1 MADASIY
8 DKAGQEEDGRPAS
21 PEFDESI
28 DGGAGDIPAGT
39 DRPSPGRKV
48 SNPSFG
54 SKPAPDYVVSPSFE
68 LLGASVASGAGPNAG
83 PVTAGHPAS
92 DRSAQ
97 HQRDLAELTGLSP
110 VAPEVVQMQPQKKD
124 KDPEIRHRSA
134 GSPSKPIA
142 EPIAVSAAGGARP
155 QRRARTE
162 EEKQAYKEAKQK
174 EIRAKELQE
183 DMRIGVKKAY
193 LLIIPV
199 SICMACVIICL
210 KILENPDEPGQSKE
224 SFGYTPYEDP
234 DDEQSTTD
242 QLGGAALNA
251 LILLCIIVALT
262 FGLVI
267 CYKNEWY
274 KAIHGWL
281 IMSTV
286 LLVYFFSYNF
296 ISNMLWALNG
306 VMSWPSLIL
315 TVFNFGTAGMFA
327 IHWKAPLILQQFYLI
342 AVSVLMAMVFIE
354 YLPDW
359 TTWIVLG
366 LMAVYDLVAVLCPFG
381 PLRMLVETAQERDQ
395 QLFPALIYSSGMVWL
410 INMADVNIPGGK
422 NGKPKT
428 NNSENGKALQE
439 NLLADGGPTPIVR
452 SEPELGEG
460 GKPGL
465 VHNKP
470 GDEDEDDT
478 GVKLGLGDFI
488 FYSILVGK
496 ASQEAPWSVVI
507 ACYVC
512 IVVGLVMTIFI
523 LCIMQKAL
531 PALPFSI
538 FIALTF
544 YFSIRPTIIPLTD
557 HFAEHM
563 IMV

>member
-1 MADASIY
+1 MSED
-8 DKAGQEEDGRPAS
+8 DGRSTSS

-28 DGGAGDIPAGT
+28 AGGTAIT
-39 DRPSPGRKV
+39 DRLPSTGSSSME

-54 SKPAPDYVVSPSFE
+54 SKPAPEYVESPSYRKQ
-68 LLGASVASGAGPNAG
+68 SVTPAANTAGAGPAAG
-83 PVTAGHPAS
+83 SEIAGQPAS
-92 DRSAQ
+92 DRSAD
-97 HQRDLAELTGLSP
+97 HQRELAALTGLTP
-110 VAPEVVQMQPQKKD
+110 LGPDVVDQQPQKD
-124 KDPEIRHRSA
+124 GA
-134 GSPSKPIA
+134 SPGRRR
-142 EPIAVSAAGGARP
+142 SAAGESASGADGAQR
-155 QRRARTE
+155 QRRPRTE
-162 EEKQAYKEAKQK
+162 EEKQAYKEAKLK
-174 EIRAKELQE
+174 ERKAKELQE
-183 DMRIGVKKAY
+183 DLRIGVKKAY

-210 KILENPDEPGQSKE
+210 KILENPDDLSKKKT

-234 DDEQSTTD
+234 GEEQSSSDKLT
-242 QLGGAALNA
+242 GAALNA
-251 LILLCIIVALT
+251 LILLCIIVCLT

-286 LLVYFFSYNF
+286 FLVYYFAYDF
-296 ISNMLWALNG
+296 ILNLLWALNG
-306 VMSWPSLIL
+306 TMSWPSLGL
-315 TVFNFGTAGMFA
+315 TVYNFGTAGMFA
-327 IHWKAPLILQQFYLI
+327 IHWKAPLVVQQFYLI
-342 AVSVLMAMVFIE
+342 AVSVLMSMVFIE

-410 INMADVNIPGGK
+410 INMADVSPSSK
-422 NGKPKT
+422 NAKPKENT
-428 NNSENGKALQE
+428 SENGKALQE
-439 NLLADGGPTPIVR
+439 DLLANGPTTIVQT
-452 SEPELGEG
+452 EPEGKRKPALVH
-460 GKPGL
+460 GKPTDDG
-465 VHNKP
+465 V
-470 GDEDEDDT
+470 GVSVEDDEDDT

-544 YFSIRPTIIPLTD
+544 YFSINPTIIPLTD

>member
-1 MADASIY
+1 MSKD
-8 DKAGQEEDGRPAS
+8 DGRSTSS

-28 DGGAGDIPAGT
+28 AGATAIS
-39 DRPSPGRKV
+39 DRLPSTGSSSME

-54 SKPAPDYVVSPSFE
+54 SKPAPDYVASPSFRT
-68 LLGASVASGAGPNAG
+68 GSAASAAG
-83 PVTAGHPAS
+83 TAGVGPAGGSGIASQSAS
-92 DRSAQ
+92 DRSAD
-97 HQRDLAELTGLSP
+97 HQRELAALTGLTP
-110 VAPEVVQMQPQKKD
+110 LGPEVVNQQPQKD
-124 KDPEIRHRSA
+124 GTAPGRRR
-134 GSPSKPIA
+134 
-142 EPIAVSAAGGARP
+142 SAAGESASGANGAQRQHRP
-155 QRRARTE
+155 RTE
-162 EEKQAYKEAKQK
+162 EEKQTYKEAKLK
-174 EIRAKELQE
+174 ERKEKELQE
-183 DMRIGVKKAY
+183 DLRIGVKKAY

-210 KILENPDEPGQSKE
+210 KILESPDDPSKTKE
-224 SFGYTPYEDP
+224 QFGYTPYEDP
-234 DDEQSTTD
+234 NEEQSSSDKLT
-242 QLGGAALNA
+242 GAALNA
-251 LILLCIIVALT
+251 LILLCIIVCLT

-286 LLVYFFSYNF
+286 FLVYYFAYDF
-296 ISNMLWALNG
+296 ITNLLWALNG
-306 VMSWPSLIL
+306 TMSWPSLGL
-315 TVFNFGTAGMFA
+315 TVYNFGTAGMFA
-327 IHWKAPLILQQFYLI
+327 IHWKAPLVVQQFYLI
-342 AVSVLMAMVFIE
+342 AVSVLMAMVFIA

-410 INMADVNIPGGK
+410 INMADVSPSSK
-422 NGKPKT
+422 NAKPKENT
-428 NNSENGKALQE
+428 SENGKALQE
-439 NLLADGGPTPIVR
+439 DLLANGPTPIVR
-452 SEPELGEG
+452 TKPEEKR
-460 GKPGL
+460 KPAL
-465 VHNKP
+465 VHGQK
-470 GDEDEDDT
+470 GDKKDATAVSVEDDEDDT

-544 YFSIRPTIIPLTD
+544 YFSINPTIIPLTD

-563 IMV
+563 IMM